1 MSAQVPHSLP
11 LSPRLK
17 SGAKERGEALARV
30 KGNWLLFWKL
40 FKRDMW
46 VRYAWL
52 QWILPFEIADLIF
65 GLATWV
71 FYGKAFGGNSPLLRP
86 YGGDFRAYIIL
97 GMSFNQLLMFS
108 MSGIHYRVRNLYLS
122 GWSSFGVRMSLAEYV
137 AVARIPM
144 FIYLSSSIFWGYCQ
158 SFIKMIIYIGAG
170 VLLFKM
176 QLIRPGANYGVAA
189 LFILLGISSTIGL
202 GLISASMVWFAGAW
216 HGNEPIQWLVGMM
229 VSIASGV
236 YFPPEVLPN
245 WLEKTAQ
252 LLPQTHSLKATRL
265 AILQGYSIGKLRKE
279 ILFLLVLTVVLLTT
293 GILLFRYSQEIAK
306 RRGALS

>member
-1 MSAQVPHSLP
+1 MMSVYVETLT
-11 LSPRLK
+11 K
-17 SGAKERGEALARV
+17 V

-46 VRYAWL
+46 MRYAWL
-52 QWILPFEIADLIF
+52 QWILPFEIANLIF

-71 FYGKAFGGNSPLLRP
+71 YYGKAFGGNSPLLRP
-86 YGGDFRAYIIL
+86 YGGDFLAYIIL

-108 MSGIHYRVRNLYLS
+108 MSGIYYRIRNLHTGS
-122 GWSSFGVRMSLAEYV
+122 WSSFGVRMSLAEYI

-170 VLLFKM
+170 VFLFKM
-176 QLIRPGANYGVAA
+176 QLIRPEANYIGTVF
-189 LFILLGISSTIGL
+189 FILLGISATIGL

-236 YFPPEVLPN
+236 YFPPEVLPD
-245 WLEKTAQ
+245 WLSRAAQ
-252 LLPQTHSLKATRL
+252 LLPQTHSLRAARL
-265 AILQGYSIGKLRKE
+265 AILQGYSIGQLRKE
-279 ILFLLVLTVVLLTT
+279 ILFLLILTIVLLTA